1 MYGFRIVI
9 YVNVSLR
16 GSGALSIMQKESAAG
31 ALRRG
36 AIELYFVVSIASIFG
51 PLRRRCWPSY
61 NFVKRAEFGGPTIT
75 APTNGSFYR
84 AT

>member
-36 AIELYFVVSIASIFG
+36 AIELYFVVSIANIFG
-51 PLRRRCWPSY
+51 PLRRPSY